1 MIFTYITLVL
11 RILSNPIA
19 NAFQKKIV
27 QFNSATVSNFYTYA
41 LMSLCVMPF
50 ALKTNW
56 AELPPDVYTNAFIA
70 GLLCSTGTACLIK
83 ALQSGDLSVLG
94 PINSY
99 KCIIGLFTAFFL
111 LHEIP
116 TFLGILGMILIIF
129 GSWFVFDATD
139 EGFSL
144 KLFTRRDIQL
154 RFLALLLTGIEAAFL
169 KKVIILSSPLI
180 SFYLWCFS
188 GAIFSFVLIILFRKN
203 LEKVSLKT
211 CKYYITVALCLGIMQ
226 FSTNYIF
233 DRMNVGFALALFQ
246 LSTLVTLFLGFK
258 MFNEKDMKK
267 KLIGTIIMVLG
278 SIMILSKSF
287 G

>member
-1 MIFTYITLVL
+1 MIFTYITLIL
-11 RILSNPIA
+11 RILSNPVA

-27 QFNSATVSNFYTYA
+27 QYNSATVSNFYTYA
-41 LMSLCVMPF
+41 FMSLCVVPF
-50 ALKTNW
+50 ALKVDW
-56 AELPPDVYTNAFIA
+56 VSLPLNVYTNAFFA

-111 LHEIP
+111 LGEIP
-116 TFLGILGMILIIF
+116 TVLGVLGMILIIF

-144 KLFTRRDIQL
+144 KLFKRRDIQL

-169 KKVIILSSPLI
+169 KKVIVLSSPLI

-188 GAIFSFVLIILFRKN
+188 GALFSLILLILFRKN
-203 LEKVSLKT
+203 FEKVSFKHT
-211 CKYYITVALCLGIMQ
+211 KYYVTVAFCLGVMQ
-226 FSTNYIF
+226 LSTNYVF
-233 DRMNVGFALALFQ
+233 DNMNVGLALALFQ

-258 MFNEKDMKK
+258 MFHEKDMTKK
-267 KLIGTIIMVLG
+267 VIGTIIMIAG
-278 SIMILSKSF
+278 SVIILLKI
-287 G
+287 